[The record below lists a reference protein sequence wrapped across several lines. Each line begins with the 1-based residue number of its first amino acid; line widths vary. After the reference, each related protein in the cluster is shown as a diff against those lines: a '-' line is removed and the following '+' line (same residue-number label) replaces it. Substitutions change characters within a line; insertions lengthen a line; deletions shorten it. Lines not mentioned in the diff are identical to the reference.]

1 MSNSKVRMLVSV
13 SMLSALS
20 YLLTFIKFPLP
31 VFPDFLTID
40 FSDIPA
46 MIGAFIFGPL
56 AGTLVLLI
64 KNIINYITTGS
75 PVGFPVGQVANFVAG
90 MLYVMP
96 MYYIYRHFKGS
107 KRGLLVGIGTGT
119 LAMTLF
125 MSLFNYIIL
134 LPLYL
139 KLLNFDLG
147 VSFAKAVVV
156 IIMPFN
162 LIKGVLVGYLFM
174 LMFGRLKKW
183 IERQQLQR

>member
-64 KNIINYITTGS
+64 KNIIE
-75 PVGFPVGQVANFVAG
+75 A
-90 MLYVMP
+90 
-96 MYYIYRHFKGS
+96 
-107 KRGLLVGIGTGT
+107 
-119 LAMTLF
+119 
-125 MSLFNYIIL
+125 
-134 LPLYL
+134 
-139 KLLNFDLG
+139 LG
-147 VSFAKAVVV
+147 GESEK
-156 IIMPFN
+156 
-162 LIKGVLVGYLFM
+162 
-174 LMFGRLKKW
+174 
-183 IERQQLQR
+183 